1 MIGVKQSENKS
12 KRKRKYRLVNVSILV
27 RLNKEMIE
35 NTMQSWVVVVKS
47 LSTTLLRVEQLE
59 DRLLRYGTTQTMTM
73 TALDLHT
80 IESVELIVLRRRV
93 RHR

>member
-35 NTMQSWVVVVKS
+35 NTILSWVVVKS

-73 TALDLHT
+73 TVLDLHT
-80 IESVELIVLRRRV
+80 IETVELIVLRRRV

>member
-12 KRKRKYRLVNVSILV
+12 KGKRKYRLVNLSILV

-35 NTMQSWVVVVKS
+35 NTILSWVVVKS

-73 TALDLHT
+73 TVLDLHT
-80 IESVELIVLRRRV
+80 IETVELIVLRRRV